1 MSRNSIIV
9 VSIVALL
16 LCCCIAAI
24 CLGGFFAYQAVA
36 IRQPT
41 IFAQI
46 VTEIYA
52 VTPVGP
58 STSTP
63 VPVIVTTPV
72 PTPLPGAEDT
82 LQTLEDELAP
92 ENDLRELTTRLL
104 GVADIPETVSDTP
117 ADHPLGAELVFNA
130 SNADTHDE
138 FTLTAELVYKTENV
152 YFFVEK
158 GVSVDEDAVKEM
170 VDKFQNDTYPTDR
183 EFFGSEWNPGVDG
196 DPHLYILFARGLG
209 ATTGGYYTSY
219 DEYSRLA
226 REESNEKEMFYINAD
241 GTFPGDPYLDSALAH
256 EFQHMIHWYHDH
268 NEESWLNEG
277 SSVLAEFLNGYGAT
291 GVEYA
296 YVNNPDLQLNTWT
309 EGTAGD
315 NTAHYGAGFLF
326 MTYFLDRFGEEAT
339 QALVADPANG
349 LRSVDEVLKEQNIAD
364 SLTGQSITMVDVF
377 ADWVI
382 ANYLGDANVADGRY
396 EYNNYPDAP
405 TVLTSTDSFYSCP
418 VSAYSATVRQFGADY
433 YEINCDGQVTIE
445 FTGSQQV
452 SVLPTTPHGG
462 RYAFWGGRTD
472 QSDTTL
478 TREFDLTGLTSATL
492 KYWAWW
498 TIEADF
504 DYTYVLVSD
513 DGGATWNMIKTPSG
527 TDADP
532 NLSNFGWGYTDNSGG
547 GESPVW
553 VEETVDLSAYAG
565 KKILIRFEYVT
576 DPNTNRAGF
585 LVDDISIP
593 ELNYNADFETDD
605 GGWDGAGFVRIDNIL
620 PQTFVVQVIKRGA
633 NSAETTVER
642 LALDAAN
649 TGTLTLDLAGG
660 ENAVLIVSGATQFTT
675 EVASYQFEV
684 K

>member
-9 VSIVALL
+9 VSIVGLL
-16 LCCCIAAI
+16 LCCCIVAL
-24 CLGGFFAYQAVA
+24 CVGGFLVFQVVSV
-36 IRQPT
+36 QGT
-41 IFAQI
+41 LFAQI
-46 VTEIYA
+46 ATEIA
-52 VTPVGP
+52 VTPL
-58 STSTP
+58 SISTP
-63 VPVIVTTPV
+63 TPAPVIVTTPV
-72 PTPLPGAEDT
+72 PTPLPGAQDT
-82 LQTLEDELAP
+82 LQTLEEELAP
-92 ENDLRELTTRLL
+92 ENNLRELTTRLL
-104 GVADIPETVSDTP
+104 GVQDIPETVSDTP
-117 ADHPLGAELVFNA
+117 ADHALGTELVFNA
-130 SNADTHDE
+130 SNADTHDN
-138 FTLTAELVYKTENV
+138 FTVTAELVYKTDNV
-152 YFFVEK
+152 YFFVQK
-158 GVSVDEDAVKEM
+158 GVDVDQGAVEKM
-170 VDKFQNDTYPTDR
+170 VDNFQNETYPTDR

-196 DPHLYILFARGLG
+196 DPRLYILFARGLG

-268 NEESWLNEG
+268 NEESWINEG
-277 SSVLAEFLNGYGAT
+277 SSVLAEFLNGYGST
-291 GVEYA
+291 GVEFA

-309 EGTAGD
+309 EGTAGE

-326 MTYFLDRFGEEAT
+326 MAYFLDRFGEEAT

-349 LRSVDEVLKEQNIAD
+349 LRSVEDVLTEQNLSD
-364 SLTGQSITMVDVF
+364 PLTGGPITMVDVF

-382 ANYLGDANVADGRY
+382 ANYLGDPDVADGRY
-396 EYNNYPDAP
+396 EYNNYPDSPTISAP
-405 TVLTSTDSFYSCP
+405 TDSFFSCP
-418 VSAYSATVRQFGADY
+418 VANTSATVRQFGADY
-433 YEINCDGQVTIE
+433 YEINCDGQITLN

-452 SVLPTTPHGG
+452 SVVPSEPHSG

-492 KYWAWW
+492 NYWALW
-498 TIEADF
+498 TIEEDF
-504 DYTYVLVSD
+504 DYAYVLASAD
-513 DGGATWNMIKTPSG
+513 NGETWEMLETPGG

-547 GESPVW
+547 GETPVW
-553 VEETVDLSAYAG
+553 VEETVDLSKYAG
-565 KKILIRFEYVT
+565 KKITIRFEYVT

-585 LVDDISIP
+585 MVDDVSIP
-593 ELNYNADFETDD
+593 ELNYSADFETDD

-620 PQTFVVQVIKRGA
+620 PQNFVVQVIKQSGD
-633 NSAETTVER
+633 SSETTVER

-649 TGTLTLDLAGG
+649 SGSLTLNLGKG
-660 ENAVLIVSGATQFTT
+660 EKAVLVVSGATQFTT
-675 EVASYQFEV
+675 EVASYQFEI